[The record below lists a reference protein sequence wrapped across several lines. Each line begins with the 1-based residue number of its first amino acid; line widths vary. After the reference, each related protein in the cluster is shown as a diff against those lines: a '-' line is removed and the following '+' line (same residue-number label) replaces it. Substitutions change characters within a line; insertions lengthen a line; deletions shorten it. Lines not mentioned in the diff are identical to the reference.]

1 MNRISAIAHDLAGL
15 WMMFAGTFVLPLA
28 WSLAVEDGIHMSF
41 VIAGAGSLVLGLVLR
56 LMTRHSKRELLP
68 RESGLLVVVGL
79 FSLAALAAV
88 PFLLA
93 LPGMSITD
101 AFFEA
106 SAGLTTTGATVITGL
121 EYIPQSLNIW
131 RHAMQWYGGM
141 GIIVLAVAILP
152 VLGVGGMQLFK
163 GETPGPMKEGK
174 LTPRVTQTARH
185 LWLIY
190 AVLTAAC
197 MVSLHLAGLSWFES
211 VTHAFSALSLG
222 GFSTRDAGIE
232 SFDLIGV
239 EVVLG
244 IFMMIAVTNFATHFT
259 ALRQRSLKAY
269 INDSEAYASWLLII
283 ASGFILAFYLYDH
296 EHLYPDFLVAL
307 RHALFGAIAL
317 GTSSGYGSTNYGI
330 WPIFGGMWI
339 LLLGCVAS
347 SAGSTGGG
355 IKMIRA
361 LILLKQTRRELARIV
376 HPKQVKPLAI
386 SGQPIPTKV
395 IMAVL
400 GFMLLY
406 GVTITVL
413 IFVMLATG
421 MDFMSAVTGVISIV
435 NNIGPALG
443 LLGPSGNYAQLS
455 DFQTWVMAIAMI
467 AGRLELLTFAVI
479 FTLAFWRR

>member
-1 MNRISAIAHDLAGL
+1 MNRFPAIAHDLAGL
-15 WMMFAGTFVLPLA
+15 WMMFAGTFALPLA

-41 VIAGAGSLVLGLVLR
+41 ILAAAGSLVGGLALR
-56 LMTRHSKRELLP
+56 LLTRGSKRELHP
-68 RESGLLVVVGL
+68 REGSLLVVLGW
-79 FSLAALAAV
+79 FSMTALAAI
-88 PFLLA
+88 PFLIA
-93 LPGMSITD
+93 LPAMSFTD

-106 SAGLTTTGATVITGL
+106 SSGLTTTGATVITGL
-121 EYIPQSLNIW
+121 EYLPQSLNIW
-131 RHAMQWYGGM
+131 RHALQWFGGM

-152 VLGVGGMQLFK
+152 LLGVGGMQLFK
-163 GETPGPMKEGK
+163 AETPGPMKEGK
-174 LTPRVTQTARH
+174 LTPRVAQTARY

-190 AVLTAAC
+190 AALTAAC
-197 MVSLHLAGLSWFES
+197 IIALHLVGMNWFES
-211 VTHAFSALSLG
+211 VAHAFSALALG
-222 GFSTRDAGIE
+222 GFSTRDASIE
-232 SFDLIGV
+232 SFNSVGV

-244 IFMMIAVTNFATHFT
+244 IFMMIAVTNFATHFS
-259 ALRQRSLKAY
+259 ALRQRSLKPY
-269 INDSEAYASWLLII
+269 FDDNEAYASWSLII
-283 ASGFILAFYLYDH
+283 ASGLILAFYLYSH
-296 EHLYPDFLVAL
+296 EHLYPDFWLAL
-307 RHALFGAIAL
+307 RHALFNAVAL
-317 GTSSGYGSTNYGI
+317 GTSTGYASTDYAI

-413 IFVMLATG
+413 TFVMLATG
-421 MDFMSAVTGVISIV
+421 LDFTSALTGVVSIV

-443 LLGPSGNYAQLS
+443 MLGPSGNYAHLS
-455 DFQTWVMAIAMI
+455 DFQTWVLAIAMI

-479 FTLAFWRR
+479 FTAAFWRR

>member
-1 MNRISAIAHDLAGL
+1 MNRISAIAHVLGGL
-15 WMMFAGTFVLPLA
+15 WMVFAATFLLPLA
-28 WSLAVEDGIHMSF
+28 WSLGVGDGMHGSF
-41 VIAGAGSLVLGLVLR
+41 VIAASASFLAGLALFFA
-56 LMTRHSKRELLP
+56 TRRSKRELHP
-68 RESGLLVVVGL
+68 REGCLLVVLGW
-79 FSLAALAAV
+79 FSMIALASV

-93 LPGMSITD
+93 IPGISVTD

-106 SAGLTTTGATVITGL
+106 TSGLTTTGATVISGL
-121 EYIPQSLNIW
+121 EYLPQSINLW
-131 RHAMQWYGGM
+131 RHALQWYGGM

-152 VLGVGGMQLFK
+152 LLGVGGMQLFK
-163 GETPGPMKEGK
+163 AETPGPMKEGK
-174 LTPRVTQTARH
+174 LTPRITQTAKY
-185 LWLIY
+185 LWMIY
-190 AVLTAAC
+190 ASLTVAC
-197 MVSLHLAGLSWFES
+197 ILALHVAGMNWFES
-211 VTHAFSALSLG
+211 VSHAFSALALG
-222 GFSTRDAGIE
+222 GFSTRDGSIE
-232 SFDLIGV
+232 SFNSVGI
-239 EVVLG
+239 EVVLA

-269 INDSEAYASWLLII
+269 LHDSEAFASWTLILL
-283 ASGFILAFYLYDH
+283 SGVGLALYLWDY
-296 EHLYPDFLVAL
+296 EHLYPDFVPAL
-307 RHALFGAIAL
+307 RHALFNAVAL
-317 GTSSGYGSTNYGI
+317 GTSTGYASTDYGI

-361 LILLKQTRRELARIV
+361 LILLKQTRRELSRIV

-386 SGQPIPTKV
+386 NGQPISTKV

-443 LLGPSGNYAQLS
+443 TLGPSGNYAQLS
-455 DFQTWVMAIAMI
+455 DFQTWVMAIAMV

-479 FTLAFWRR
+479 FTATFWRR